1 MAPRAW
7 VDAVRGRECSAARAR
22 GGIATTTNIIG
33 LQARWNTQRQV
44 VAIPGSSN
52 PDHIREDLD
61 IFGFALSE
69 EEMERIAA
77 LERNEKHDWY

>member
-1 MAPRAW
+1 M
-7 VDAVRGRECSAARAR
+7 
-22 GGIATTTNIIG
+22 
-33 LQARWNTQRQV
+33 QRQV
-44 VAIPGSSN
+44 VAIPGSGN

>member
-1 MAPRAW
+1 M
-7 VDAVRGRECSAARAR
+7 RGRECKAARAR
-22 GGIATTTNIIG
+22 GRVATTTNIIG

-44 VAIPGSSN
+44 VAIPGSGN

-61 IFGFALSE
+61 IFGFTLSE